1 MDSEP
6 PTEDY
11 LSSSI
16 LAFAL
21 ISNGTYFCLIIF
33 LILLIISSALISG
46 SEVAFF
52 SLSPQDLKTLEED
65 EESSNGQRLLLLREK
80 PRTLLATILISNNL
94 INIAIVILSYFLID
108 ASLPEGGFYNL
119 AQSINELIGLDA
131 FISVQSLS
139 EVIYFLITVFGVTAI
154 LLLFGEVAPKIYAN
168 VNNLSFAKKMTIPLT
183 ILNNILGPLSKILV
197 SWSNRIENRLTK
209 SGTGSSYTS
218 KDDIDAAI
226 DLAVQQTATSG
237 EEANILKSILKFGD
251 LSAKQIMKPR
261 VDVVA
266 IDKKINF
273 AELLATIKEQ
283 GYSRIPVYDEDF
295 DRVTGIL
302 YVKDLLGHAQED
314 ADFNWQSL
322 IRDNVLYVP
331 ESKKIDEL
339 LKEFQTRRLH
349 LGIVVDEYGGSAG
362 IVTLEDIMEEVIG
375 DIKDEFDDEEEL
387 QYYKIGDGNFIFD
400 GKILINDACKVIE
413 CSSEDFD
420 NVRGDSDTLAGLIL
434 EIVGQIPEINREVV
448 FGKYKF
454 KIIAVTN
461 RRIEKINLI
470 VMS

>member
-1 MDSEP
+1 M
-6 PTEDY
+6 
-11 LSSSI
+11 
-16 LAFAL
+16 
-21 ISNGTYFCLIIF
+21 
-33 LILLIISSALISG
+33 ISG

-52 SLSPQDLKTLEED
+52 SLSPQDVKTLEED
-65 EESSNGQRLLLLREK
+65 EDSSASQRLLLLREK

-108 ASLPEGGFYNL
+108 ASLPEGGFIDL
-119 AQSINELIGLDA
+119 SRGIIGGLGIESYITD
-131 FISVQSLS
+131 QGLS
-139 EVIYFLITVFGVTAI
+139 EAIYFLITVLGVTAV

-168 VNNLSFAKKMTIPLT
+168 VNNLKFAKNMSLPLSV
-183 ILNNILGPLSKILV
+183 LNKIFGPLSKILV
-197 SWSNRIENRLTK
+197 SWSTSIEKKLTK

-251 LSAKQIMKPR
+251 QSAKQIMKPR
-261 VDVVA
+261 VDVIAV
-266 IDKKINF
+266 DQKISF
-273 AELLATIKEQ
+273 KELLAIIKEQ
-283 GYSRIPVYDEDF
+283 GYSRIPVYDDDF
-295 DRVTGIL
+295 DHVTGIL
-302 YVKDLLGHAQED
+302 YVKDLLGHAQEKE
-314 ADFNWQSL
+314 DFKWQDL

-375 DIKDEFDDEEEL
+375 DIKDEFDENEEV
-387 QYYKIGDGNFIFD
+387 QYYKIGEGNYIFD

-413 CSSEDFD
+413 CQVEDFD
-420 NVRGDSDTLAGLIL
+420 VVRGESDTLAGLIL
-434 EIVGQIPEINREVV
+434 EIVGQIPDINREIV
-448 FGKYKF
+448 FEKYKF
-454 KIIAVTN
+454 KIVAVTN
-461 RRIEKINLI
+461 RRIEKINL
-470 VMS
+470 VVTT